1 MIFDI
6 LFVTLQT
13 VIEVKYKRIKDM
25 KVTLLKRSG
34 KREVINRIELE
45 QVAGLIKT
53 VLLEK
58 SVWDLRSRYHLMQ
71 TRRLEDGRIETN
83 WKGGITLPRI
93 CFAAD
98 YENRKGEQRMLGYN
112 GLVTVEVNGLQS
124 YEKAV
129 EVREL
134 AKKMPETMMVFLG
147 ASGKSVKIVCRGELF
162 KEQKADRKADQMAG
176 QKADQTTPP
185 DRTPPTQEGKRL
197 PIGEDDIRR
206 FHRNL
211 YETARRAYQNQFGLD
226 IEYLE
231 PKLERTVYMSAD
243 AEMSFNPEARPFYAD
258 TEQHADTQAVVIS
271 DEDDRLMPGR
281 TMTRSYQL
289 NWTFIVDQVLGRY
302 FELPDEE
309 REATLLMQ
317 IASMCLDQGIPL
329 AHAQGLTMLHPVF
342 SRDKMLVENIFQT
355 VYSVQLQ
362 EDYMKKHKIR
372 PLKSVPDDTIQA
384 MKTEIFLNANFEMR
398 KNLMTGV
405 AEYREKFSDDQ
416 RFKPLTEEVRNDM
429 TLRATELGMKSWD
442 RDVNRFIDSTRIE
455 QYDPV
460 NAWLDKLP
468 EWDGHDYIAD
478 LAARV
483 PTDQPHWEKYLRM
496 WLVGMVAQWR
506 ESDRQLTGNALIPLL
521 IGRQGCGKTRFCK
534 IILPPELRDYY
545 NDKINFKNEF
555 DLNIALTM
563 FALINIDEFDKTTN
577 SQQIVLKYL
586 LSSAEVKFRP
596 PYGKT
601 IKQFRRYTS
610 FIGTTNQQKPLV
622 DPTGSRR
629 FVCVGIPNGEN
640 INFEDT
646 LNHRQLYAQ
655 ALYLFN
661 NNERFWLDNDEIAVL
676 ISENAPYQ
684 KLNDL
689 VEMIGET
696 FRSPKKGEEARWWSL
711 KEISDHLAS
720 RYQNFDPETSFHK
733 IGNALNDVQFNFQS
747 KRTTNHMVYWLM
759 EK

>member
-1 MIFDI
+1 M
-6 LFVTLQT
+6 QT

-129 EVREL
+129 EMREL

-162 KEQKADRKADQMAG
+162 KEADQKVDL
-176 QKADQTTPP
+176 KANLTTPP
-185 DRTPPTQEGKRL
+185 DGTPPTQEGKGCAERL
-197 PIGEDDIRR
+197 PKDEDDIRR

-211 YETARRAYQNQFGLD
+211 YETARRAYQNQFGWE

-231 PKLERTVYMSAD
+231 PRLERTVYMSAD
-243 AEMSFNPEARPFYAD
+243 AEMGFNPEARPFYAD
-258 TEQHADTQAVVIS
+258 TEQHTDAQVVVIS

-281 TMTRSYQL
+281 TVTRSYQL
-289 NWTFIVDQVLGRY
+289 NWSFIMNQVLGRY

-468 EWDGHDYIAD
+468 EWDGHDYIAN
-478 LAARV
+478 LAQRV

-622 DPTGSRR
+622 DSTGSRR

-711 KEISDHLAS
+711 KEISELLAS